1 MIFVVEPIMRTAGTG
16 AVPRPST
23 APDGWVAMT
32 REGSE
37 GEVIVVVQGRIE
49 GIALDV
55 FGAVLDAAARGS
67 APAVHVDL
75 AAVTHWSLLAQAMV
89 LTTGRRL
96 SRRGAVLVLLSPAPA
111 LRAESRALS
120 VFERVMTLPAGGT

>member
-1 MIFVVEPIMRTAGTG
+1 MRAAGTG

-32 REGSE
+32 KEGSE

-67 APAVHVDL
+67 APEVHVDL

-89 LTTGRRL
+89 LTTARRL
-96 SRRGAVLVLLSPAPA
+96 SRREAVLVLLSPAPA
-111 LRAESRALS
+111 LRAESRALN
-120 VFERVMTLPAGGT
+120 VFERVMTRPAGGT

>member
-1 MIFVVEPIMRTAGTG
+1 
-16 AVPRPST
+16 
-23 APDGWVAMT
+23 MT
-32 REGSE
+32 NEGSE

-67 APAVHVDL
+67 AAEVCVDL

-89 LTTGRRL
+89 LTTARRL

-111 LRAESRALS
+111 LRDESRALS